1 MLRRRA
7 FAEIHF
13 RYALDLRRAAPVCK
27 ERLLRAYR
35 LPDAACDLGEARGKG
50 GHYGRRIVCRA
61 VLFRLGTI
69 ALTEKTAEVVPAA
82 RSRSDDL

>member
-27 ERLLRAYR
+27 DRLLRAYR
-35 LPDAACDLGEARGKG
+35 LPDAACDLGEACGKG
-50 GHYGRRIVCRA
+50 GAIMGGVSFAELSYFVWGRMVLRA
-61 VLFRLGTI
+61 KRKIATVL
-69 ALTEKTAEVVPAA
+69 P
-82 RSRSDDL
+82 

>member
-13 RYALDLRRAAPVCK
+13 RYALDLRRAAPVC
-27 ERLLRAYR
+27 EYRLLRAYR

-50 GHYGRRIVCRA
+50 GP
-61 VLFRLGTI
+61 LW
-69 ALTEKTAEVVPAA
+69 AA
-82 RSRSDDL
+82 YHLPFCNFVWGPSP

>member
-27 ERLLRAYR
+27 DRLLRAYR

-50 GHYGRRIVCRA
+50 AIMGGVSFAELCYFVWRWMVLRA
-61 VLFRLGTI
+61 KRKIATVL
-69 ALTEKTAEVVPAA
+69 P
-82 RSRSDDL
+82 

>member
-27 ERLLRAYR
+27 DRLLRAYR
-35 LPDAACDLGEARGKG
+35 LPDAACDLGEARQG
-50 GHYGRRIVCRA
+50 GP
-61 VLFRLGTI
+61 LW
-69 ALTEKTAEVVPAA
+69 AA
-82 RSRSDDL
+82 YHLPFCNFVWGPSP

>member
-13 RYALDLRRAAPVCK
+13 RYAQYLRRAATVCK
-27 ERLLRAYR
+27 YRLLQAYR

-50 GHYGRRIVCRA
+50 GHYGRRIICLSVI
-61 VLFRLGTI
+61 LFGDHR
-69 ALTEKTAEVVPAA
+69 P
-82 RSRSDDL
+82 D

>member
-27 ERLLRAYR
+27 DRLLRAYR
-35 LPDAACDLGEARGKG
+35 LSDAACDLVKRGARGAIMDG
-50 GHYGRRIVCRA
+50 ISFAELCDFVWGRMVLRAKRKIAA
-61 VLFRLGTI
+61 VL
-69 ALTEKTAEVVPAA
+69 P
-82 RSRSDDL
+82 

>member
-27 ERLLRAYR
+27 GRLLRAYR

-50 GHYGRRIVCRA
+50 GHLGGVSFAELCYFVGGRM
-61 VLFRLGTI
+61 VLRVKRKI
-69 ALTEKTAEVVPAA
+69 ATVLP
-82 RSRSDDL
+82 

>member
-27 ERLLRAYR
+27 YRLLRAYR
-35 LPDAACDLGEARGKG
+35 LPDAACDLGEARGKVAIMG
-50 GHYGRRIVCRA
+50 GVSFAELCYFIWGRMVLRA
-61 VLFRLGTI
+61 KRKIATVL
-69 ALTEKTAEVVPAA
+69 P
-82 RSRSDDL
+82 

>member
-27 ERLLRAYR
+27 DRLLRAYR
-35 LPDAACDLGEARGKG
+35 LPDAACDLGEARGQG
-50 GHYGRRIVCRA
+50 GPLWAAY
-61 VLFRLGTI
+61 RLPSCVISFGDGWSCVRK
-69 ALTEKTAEVVPAA
+69 EK
-82 RSRSDDL
+82 

>member
-13 RYALDLRRAAPVCK
+13 RYALDLRRAAPICK
-27 ERLLRAYR
+27 YRLLRAYQ

-50 GHYGRRIVCRA
+50 GHYGRRIVCRLCYFVWRWM
-61 VLFRLGTI
+61 VLRAKRKI
-69 ALTEKTAEVVPAA
+69 ATVLP
-82 RSRSDDL
+82 

>member
-27 ERLLRAYR
+27 DRLLRAYR
-35 LPDAACDLGEARGKG
+35 LSDAACDLVKRGQG
-50 GHYGRRIVCRA
+50 GPLWTAY
-61 VLFRLGTI
+61 RLPSCVISFGDGWSCVRK
-69 ALTEKTAEVVPAA
+69 EK
-82 RSRSDDL
+82 

>member
-27 ERLLRAYR
+27 GRLLRAYR

-50 GHYGRRIVCRA
+50 GNLGGVSFAELCYFVWGRM
-61 VLFRLGTI
+61 VLRVKRKI
-69 ALTEKTAEVVPAA
+69 ATVLP
-82 RSRSDDL
+82 

>member
-27 ERLLRAYR
+27 DRLLRAYR

-50 GHYGRRIVCRA
+50 AIMGG
-61 VLFRLGTI
+61 VLFAKLCYFVWGRMVLRVKRKI
-69 ALTEKTAEVVPAA
+69 ATVLP
-82 RSRSDDL
+82 

>member
-27 ERLLRAYR
+27 DRLLRAYR
-35 LPDAACDLGEARGKG
+35 LPDAACDLGEAWGKG
-50 GHYGRRIVCRA
+50 GPLWAAY
-61 VLFRLGTI
+61 RLPSCVISFGDGWSCVRK
-69 ALTEKTAEVVPAA
+69 EK
-82 RSRSDDL
+82 